1 MKSSK
6 IWTIIMK
13 LFRYAGIRPSRHRSS
28 LAVIDKEKFFKCLLC
43 MRLYIA
49 IDSKNSVIGYMFVA
63 LNRFQMHLVLNVA
76 MLYTYTIFFA
86 LTVLLYYFPFIA
98 LSIDI
103 GPTSVPSIHKLSR
116 PAPAKRLL
124 ITAIKIH
131 KGWNDYFI
139 GLWIFLILDY
149 EGPWE
154 PQVPSK
160 RLHCLKLYQP
170 QCSLEIPPWP

>member
-1 MKSSK
+1 MPRYCNNQSPILMKSSK

-28 LAVIDKEKFFKCLLC
+28 LAVISKENFFKFLLC
-43 MRLYIA
+43 MRLLIA

-63 LNRFQMHLVLNVA
+63 LNRFQVHLVLNVA

-86 LTVLLYYFPFIA
+86 LTVLLYYFPLIV

-103 GPTSVPSIHKLSR
+103 GPTSVPSIHKSSTS
-116 PAPAKRLL
+116 APPKSLL
-124 ITAIKIH
+124 VTAIKVH

-139 GLWIFLILDY
+139 SLWIFLILD
-149 EGPWE
+149 
-154 PQVPSK
+154 
-160 RLHCLKLYQP
+160 
-170 QCSLEIPPWP
+170 